1 MAMIEL
7 AAAEAPMVDVDGE
20 RGRERFSSMDEIVLG
35 AERRRVIGKQVK
47 RLRRDGRVP
56 GIVYGPVVTE
66 TVPVTVDRREFDR
79 FYRSNGH
86 ATLFTLR
93 WDGGEQAV
101 FIREVQQDPIR
112 RAPIHVD
119 FFAPNLRKALR
130 TLVPLVFHHQN
141 ADADGVL
148 TQLRTEV
155 EVEGLPAAIPSQIDA
170 DISGL
175 VAVGDGLHVADL
187 TLPDGV
193 VAITEGEELL
203 VHLVA
208 ETMPEPEAETTEA
221 TETGEEAAASA
232 VEGDE
237 AASDGCAA

>member
-1 MAMIEL
+1 
-7 AAAEAPMVDVDGE
+7 
-20 RGRERFSSMDEIVLG
+20 MDEIVLG
-35 AERRRVIGKQVK
+35 AERRTVLGKQVK

-56 GIVYGPVVTE
+56 GVVYGPVVSE
-66 TVPVTVDRREFDR
+66 TVPVSVDRRDFDR
-79 FYRSNGH
+79 FYRTNGH

-93 WDGGEQAV
+93 WDGGEQVV
-101 FIREVQQDPIR
+101 FIREVQQDHIR

-119 FFAPNLRKALR
+119 FFAPNLRKVLR

-141 ADADGVL
+141 ADAGGVL
-148 TQLRTEV
+148 TQLRAEV

-175 VAVGDGLHVADL
+175 VAIGDGLHVGDL

-193 VAITEGEELL
+193 VAITDGEELL

-208 ETMPEPEAETTEA
+208 EAAPEPEEETTEE
-221 TETGEEAAASA
+221 TEA
-232 VEGDE
+232 GDE
-237 AASDGCAA
+237 AATAAASTGDGESTAEGEAG

>member
-1 MAMIEL
+1 
-7 AAAEAPMVDVDGE
+7 
-20 RGRERFSSMDEIVLG
+20 MDEIVLG
-35 AERRRVIGKQVK
+35 AERRTVIGKQVK

-56 GIVYGPVVTE
+56 GVVYGPVVSE
-66 TVPVTVDRREFDR
+66 TVPVSVDRRDFDR
-79 FYRSNGH
+79 FYRTNGH

-93 WDGGEQAV
+93 WDGGEQTV
-101 FIREVQQDPIR
+101 FIREVQQDHIR

-130 TLVPLVFHHQN
+130 ALVPLVFHHQN

-148 TQLRTEV
+148 TQLRGEV

-175 VAVGDGLHVADL
+175 AAVGDGLHVADL

-193 VAITEGEELL
+193 VAITDGEELL

-208 ETMPEPEAETTEA
+208 EAAPEPTEETTEE
-221 TETGEEAAASA
+221 TEA
-232 VEGDE
+232 GDE
-237 AASDGCAA
+237 AATEDAAGGESTSDGDAE